1 MDDGSMIVVISSI
14 APMLTTCQHLSCDIA
29 ASRAIVSS
37 ALGGGRRP
45 PLIIIMMMMMMGMMG
60 AVQRALFSDLS
71 NNINNKM
78 MRVI

>member
-1 MDDGSMIVVISSI
+1 MIVVISSI
-14 APMLTTCQHLSCDIA
+14 APMPTTCQHLSCDIA

-45 PLIIIMMMMMMGMMG
+45 PLIIIIMMMMMMMMGMMG